1 MDIVEMDIGVVTI
14 SACKPS
20 DQVLIGALRAY
31 TGDVQLNVTEL
42 KREDDIIE
50 YCNAVGHV
58 GIVFP
63 YHRGALTPPKVK
75 KAVVSFVRSGGQ
87 LFSAGAGMALHAFGH
102 SKGNGDSPRREFF
115 RDASFS
121 PAFPSEISSK
131 GRHWVWSYKRDVL
144 PAGTQEIYS
153 SADNWVTAFTYRE
166 GKGRV
171 TFCGPELTR
180 GFPEVWIKL
189 FVDLLVYSFSTMTP
203 VVSKP
208 KLAHR
213 QWARVLLGSAG
224 FDGMTAVA
232 ERGCSRPLQQF
243 FAKFPGLARLIGG
256 IIIRYY
262 NQVRSDSLY
271 CK

>member
-1 MDIVEMDIGVVTI
+1 MDIGVVAI
-14 SACKPS
+14 SACQSS
-20 DQVLIGALRAY
+20 DEVLVKALRAY
-31 TGDVQLNVTEL
+31 TGNIQLNVTVL
-42 KREDDIIE
+42 KSEDDIIE
-50 YCNAVGHV
+50 YCNHVGRV

-63 YHRGALTPPKVK
+63 YHSGSETPPDVK

-87 LFSAGAGMALHAFGH
+87 LFAAGGPQGVALHAFGH
-102 SKGNGDSPRREFF
+102 SFVNGDSPKLTFRR
-115 RDASFS
+115 DTSFS
-121 PAFPSEISSK
+121 PAFPSEMSSK
-131 GRHWVWSYKRDVL
+131 GRHWVWSYRRVVL
-144 PAGTQEIYS
+144 PASTEEIYS

-166 GKGRV
+166 GRGRV

-203 VVSKP
+203 VVSKL
-208 KLAHR
+208 KLAQR

-243 FAKFPGLARLIGG
+243 FAKFPGLAKLIGG

-262 NQVRSDSLY
+262 NNII
-271 CK
+271 

>member
-1 MDIVEMDIGVVTI
+1 MDIGVVTI
-14 SACKPS
+14 SACQSS
-20 DQVLIGALRAY
+20 DQVLIRALRAY
-31 TGDVQLNVTEL
+31 TGNVQLNVTEL

-50 YCNAVGHV
+50 YCNHIGRV

-63 YHRGALTPPKVK
+63 YHKGALTPPNVK

-87 LFSAGAGMALHAFGH
+87 LFTAGGRSCMALHAFGH
-102 SKGNGDSPRREFF
+102 KGNGDSPRREFF

-121 PAFPSEISSK
+121 PAFPSEMSSK
-131 GRHWVWSYKRDVL
+131 GRHWVWSYRRVVL
-144 PAGTQEIYS
+144 PASTEEIYS

-166 GKGRV
+166 GRGRV

-180 GFPEVWIKL
+180 GFPKVWIKL

-203 VVSKP
+203 VVSKL
-208 KLAHR
+208 KLAQR

-243 FAKFPGLARLIGG
+243 FFKFPGLTKLIGG
-256 IIIRYY
+256 IIIGYY
-262 NQVRSDSLY
+262 HHARSDSLY